1 MISPYKISKNQR
13 IANIHVFIYGKR
25 IIKKELFSSPKLKR
39 KCYKIK
45 FHY

>member
-13 IANIHVFIYGKR
+13 ISNIHIIIYGKR
-25 IIKKELFSSPKLKR
+25 IIKKELFYSTKLKR